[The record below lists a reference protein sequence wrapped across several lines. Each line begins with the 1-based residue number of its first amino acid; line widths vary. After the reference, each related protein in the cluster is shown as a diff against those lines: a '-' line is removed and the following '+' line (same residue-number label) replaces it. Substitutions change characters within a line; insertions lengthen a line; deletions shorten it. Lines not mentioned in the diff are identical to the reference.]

1 MRTRLKIAIMSQ
13 QNQKRINFN
22 KVFIKMIT
30 IMTNQTTTKKRD
42 KISSSKIKKRH
53 SKIFLNW
60 FLIKR
65 SQKKKKFLRK
75 NKNLKLTRKLIK

>member
-1 MRTRLKIAIMSQ
+1 MKTHLRIAIMSQ

-30 IMTNQTTTKKRD
+30 IMTFQTTINR
-42 KISSSKIKKRH
+42 SVKIKKSQ

-65 SQKKKKFLRK
+65 SQKKRKFLRK

>member
-1 MRTRLKIAIMSQ
+1 MKNHLRIAIMSQ

-30 IMTNQTTTKKRD
+30 IMTFQTTINNRTKIR
-42 KISSSKIKKRH
+42 SSKIKK
-53 SKIFLNW
+53 SQTKIFLNW

-65 SQKKKKFLRK
+65 GQKKRKFLRK
-75 NKNLKLTRKLIK
+75 NKNLKLTLKLIK